1 MRNISKI
8 AFIVL
13 CVFTLASVASFAF
26 AGTAQ
31 SASVWTTDD
40 AGNHENQFDIGETIT
55 INWNADPEGSTVD
68 ITIYN
73 EAGNPIG
80 YSWSGLTND
89 KSGTISFTASAKG
102 VYYIDVT
109 GVSVRFPVAVGT
121 VLVVPESAFGAL
133 AAVGAG
139 LAAFGSVAIIKRKC
153 A

>member
-13 CVFTLASVASFAF
+13 CVFTFASVASFAF

-31 SASVWTTDD
+31 SASVWTTNI
-40 AGNHENQFDIGETIT
+40 AGEHANRFELGEEIT
-55 INWNADPEGSTVD
+55 INWNAYPEDSTVD
-68 ITIYN
+68 ITVYN

-80 YSWSGLTND
+80 FSWSGKTNGD
-89 KSGTISFTASAKG
+89 SGTISFTASAKG

-139 LAAFGSVAIIKRKC
+139 LAAFGSVAIIKRKR